1 MVASKLD
8 SVLLGLIKIHAGAT
22 GYDLKTIIGAS
33 TGYFFKAS
41 FSQIYPALARLVDAG
56 LVTFTESDE
65 NGRPKKHYLITPAGC
80 DALDAWLAEPIEYEF
95 SESSIWE
102 LVLKLTFMGTSELE
116 VTRKVLAEAK
126 AHFEE
131 EREYLHGRHLGIEE
145 SYLDPDSPKR
155 EVYLRLWDC
164 EYSYIVEEADRKV
177 AWLERCL
184 QTVDELMK

>member
-41 FSQIYPALARLVDAG
+41 FSQIYPALARVVDAG

-80 DALDAWLAEPIEYEF
+80 DALDAWLADQLNTSF
-95 SESSIWE
+95 RKARFGSWSS
-102 LVLKLTFMGTSELE
+102 S
-116 VTRKVLAEAK
+116 
-126 AHFEE
+126 
-131 EREYLHGRHLGIEE
+131 
-145 SYLDPDSPKR
+145 
-155 EVYLRLWDC
+155 
-164 EYSYIVEEADRKV
+164 
-177 AWLERCL
+177 
-184 QTVDELMK
+184 